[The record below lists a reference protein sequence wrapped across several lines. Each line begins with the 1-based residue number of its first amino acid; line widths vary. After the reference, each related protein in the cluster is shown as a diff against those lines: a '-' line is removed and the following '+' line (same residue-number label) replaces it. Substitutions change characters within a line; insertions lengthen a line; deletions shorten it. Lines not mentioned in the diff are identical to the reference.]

1 VRRPSEPYHLED
13 EPSGDASVRH
23 LFELG
28 YVDPDVVAARE
39 AAHRRQLEAEFQQAV
54 SCYKQGDAEVAA
66 RLFEKL
72 SADDPDWIAPRQLLA
87 EIYYRTGR
95 ISDARGQLDWLT
107 VHAVEQPRLALISGA
122 IALAGREMAEALD
135 ALQYA
140 AHVEPT
146 LPSVHTLL
154 GTARLRLAD
163 IDGAEEAFQQA
174 VEQNTADAQALDG
187 LAAVC
192 LRRRDFAAAAN
203 HALEA
208 LEQDIHLFRAH
219 YHLGVALASMDRP
232 RDAIAAWE
240 NAARTNAYS
249 AAPYRWLQRMAEKLG
264 NAVLAA
270 KFRERGR
277 EVVRQRRQ
285 QFPRGE
291 SDDTAAN

>member
-1 VRRPSEPYHLED
+1 MRHPSEPYRLED

-23 LFELG
+23 LIELG

-39 AAHRRQLEAEFQQAV
+39 AAIRRELEAEFQQAAKR
-54 SCYKQGDAEVAA
+54 YEQGEVEEAA

-95 ISDARGQLDWLT
+95 VADARAQLDWLT
-107 VHAVEQPRLALISGA
+107 EHAVEQPRLALISGA
-122 IALAGREMAEALD
+122 IALAGRELAEALD

-163 IDGAEEAFQQA
+163 IAGAEKAFQKA
-174 VEQNTADAQALDG
+174 LEQNAADAQALDG

-192 LRRRDFAAAAN
+192 LQRRDFAAAAN

-208 LEQDIHLFRAH
+208 LSHDIQLFRAH
-219 YHLGVALASMDRP
+219 YHLGVALAKMDRP
-232 RDAIAAWE
+232 RDAIAALE
-240 NAARTNAYS
+240 NAARTNAHS
-249 AAPYRWLQRMAEKLG
+249 AAPYRWLQRMAERLG
-264 NAVLAA
+264 DAVLAA
-270 KFRERGR
+270 QYRERGR
-277 EVVRQRRQ
+277 EVVRQRRER
-285 QFPRGE
+285 FERGKGDK
-291 SDDTAAN
+291 SAAE